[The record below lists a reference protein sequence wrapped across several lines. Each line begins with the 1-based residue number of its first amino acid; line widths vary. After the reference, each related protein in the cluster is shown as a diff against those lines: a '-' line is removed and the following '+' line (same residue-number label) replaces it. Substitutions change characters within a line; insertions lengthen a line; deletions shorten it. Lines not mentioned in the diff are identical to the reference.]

1 LDFDFSGAE
10 MRRAKGAVQAID
22 SLSGANASRLVSGQ
36 SQLSFRVSVDEPK
49 LEATAVDES
58 EAESTDPDG
67 ATSWWATVM
76 EPIQSAD

>member
-1 LDFDFSGAE
+1 MDSFRGA
-10 MRRAKGAVQAID
+10 KV
-22 SLSGANASRLVSGQ
+22 SRFVSGQ
-36 SQLSFRVSVDEPK
+36 SQLSFKVSVDEPK

-76 EPIQSAD
+76 EPIQRREN